1 MTTRLRFAPS
11 PTGAIHLGNTRT
23 ALFNWL
29 YARHTGGSFLLRVED
44 TDTQRNTDESVRII
58 TEGMAW
64 LGMHSDEETVFQSAR
79 RDEHLRRAA
88 ELVEKGHAYRCWCT
102 PEEIEAMREK
112 AVAEGRNPKYDGTWR
127 DRTDA
132 PDDDRPYVIRFRMP
146 LDGETRID
154 DIVLGEITIRHEELD
169 DFVIVRSD
177 GTPVYNFVVV
187 CDDAH
192 MGITHVVRG
201 QDHVN
206 NTFKQWHIYRALG
219 YEPPRF
225 AHLPLI
231 DGLSKRKGSASLLEY
246 REMGYLPEAVIN
258 YLARLGWSHGD
269 QELFTVQ
276 ELFDTFDLA
285 DVNRGSGNFDA
296 DKLAWVNQQWIQ
308 RLDHEEL
315 ARRVL
320 PFLRDAGLD
329 AEMDERLMLLSHALR
344 ERSPTLVDFVRQARF
359 AYVAPDA
366 YDDKA
371 TRKWMKAGARAAFED
386 LTERLA
392 AAAAFDDDAIDA
404 AFQGVMADHEVGMGK
419 IAQPVRIALTGSSAS
434 PGIHETM
441 RAVGQAGC
449 IERMRAALAL
459 FPDP

>member
-58 TEGMAW
+58 VEGMAW
-64 LGMHSDEETVFQSAR
+64 LGMHSDEETVYQSAR
-79 RDEHLRRAA
+79 RDEHLRQAA
-88 ELVEKGHAYRCWCT
+88 RLVEQGHAYRCWCT
-102 PEEIEAMREK
+102 PDEIEAMREK
-112 AVAEGRNPKYDGTWR
+112 AVAEGRNPKYDGTCR

-132 PDDDRPYVIRFRMP
+132 PDDDRPHVVRFRMP

-169 DFVIVRSD
+169 DFVLVRSD

-192 MGITHVVRG
+192 MNVTHVVRG

-206 NTFKQWHIYRALG
+206 NTFKQWHLYAALG
-219 YEPPRF
+219 HETPRF

-231 DGLSKRKGSASLLEY
+231 DGLSKRKGSSSLLEY
-246 REMGYLPEAVIN
+246 RDQGYLPEAIIN

-269 QELFTVQ
+269 QELFSVD
-276 ELFDTFDLA
+276 ELIEKFDLA
-285 DVNRGSGNFDA
+285 DVNRGSGKFDA

-308 RLDHEEL
+308 RLDHDEL
-315 ARRVL
+315 ARRAL
-320 PFLRDAGLD
+320 PFLRDAGYA
-329 AEMDERLMLLSHALR
+329 AELDERLTILSHALR
-344 ERSPTLVDFVRQARF
+344 ERSATLVDFAAQARF

-371 TRKWMKAGARAAFED
+371 TRKWMKAGARPAFEALIAKLEASDGFDVETLDAAFE
-386 LTERLA
+386 A
-392 AAAAFDDDAIDA
+392 
-404 AFQGVMADHEVGMGK
+404 VMAEHEVGMGK

-441 RAVGQAGC
+441 RAVGRDEC
-449 IERMRAALAL
+449 ISRMRAALTL
-459 FPDP
+459 FTDP